1 MSDPPQRL
9 GTSPQRAG
17 GRTECLITPVYLHNL
32 LTRTIHENQLTTGI
46 AVFAA
51 TSVLFLGIG
60 AAIAATTTTTTISPF
75 APGA

>member
-1 MSDPPQRL
+1 MR
-9 GTSPQRAG
+9 
-17 GRTECLITPVYLHNL
+17 
-32 LTRTIHENQLTTGI
+32 NQLTTGI

-75 APGA
+75 APGSLNCCDVRRRQWPS